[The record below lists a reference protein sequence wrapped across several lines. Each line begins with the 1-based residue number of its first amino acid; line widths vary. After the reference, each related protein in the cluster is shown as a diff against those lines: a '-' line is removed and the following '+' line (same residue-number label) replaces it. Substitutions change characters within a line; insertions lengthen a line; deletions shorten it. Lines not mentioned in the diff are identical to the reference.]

1 MRRPRLIPERRRDE
15 AVLGFLVVLGILLA
29 GLPKGDTSR
38 FAHDLIAY
46 GNDAVLE
53 TFDWAFELA
62 YLACENTELR
72 RRNAE
77 LGLENTRLREAE
89 RQNQRLRSLLEFEQ
103 QRGEEILL
111 GAEVVGWGDGRRTH
125 TVTIRAG
132 AAEGVE
138 RYMAVVTADGLVGRV
153 DRLPGSRH
161 AIVSLLSDP
170 ANAVAAVVERTREQ
184 GYFQFV
190 GDQGR
195 LHQVLQSADVMVG
208 DRVLS
213 SGLGGVYP
221 EGLFIG
227 TVTAVTDDPDGVTKR
242 VVVEPAAALD
252 RLEEV
257 FVLRRED

>member
-1 MRRPRLIPERRRDE
+1 MRRTRLIPEQRMDE
-15 AVLGFLVVLGILLA
+15 AVLGLLLMVGVLLA
-29 GLPKGDTSR
+29 ALPRVDVTRST
-38 FAHDLIAY
+38 HDLIAY

-62 YLACENTELR
+62 YLASDNTELR

-77 LGLENTRLREAE
+77 LSLENTQLREAE
-89 RQNQRLRSLLEFEQ
+89 RQNERLRSLLDFEQ
-103 QRGEEILL
+103 QRGSEILL

-125 TVTIRAG
+125 TVTVRAG
-132 AAEGVE
+132 AADGVE

-153 DRLPGSRH
+153 DRLPGARH

-170 ANAVAAVVERTREQ
+170 ANAVAAVVERSREQ

-190 GDQGR
+190 ENEGR

-221 EGLFIG
+221 DGLLIG
-227 TVTAVTDDPDGVTKR
+227 TVTRVTDDPDGVTKR

-257 FVLRRED
+257 FVLRRER

>member
-1 MRRPRLIPERRRDE
+1 MRRSRLIPERHRDE
-15 AVLGFLVVLGILLA
+15 AVLTLLLILGIFLA
-29 GLPKGDTSR
+29 GLPRSDVSR

-46 GNDAVLE
+46 GNEAVLE

-62 YLACENTELR
+62 YLARENADLR

-77 LGLENTRLREAE
+77 LSLENTQLKEAE
-89 RQNQRLRSLLEFEQ
+89 RQNERLRSLLEFEAQ
-103 QRGEEILL
+103 EEREILL
-111 GAEVVGWGDGRRTH
+111 GAEVVGWGDGRRTN
-125 TVTIRAG
+125 TVTISAG

-138 RYMAVVTADGLVGRV
+138 RYMAVVTSEGLVGRI
-153 DRLPGSRH
+153 DRLPGPHH
-161 AIVSLLSDP
+161 AIVSLLNDP
-170 ANAVAAVVERTREQ
+170 ANAVAAVVARTREQ

-190 GDQGR
+190 EEEGR

-221 EGLFIG
+221 EGLLIG
-227 TVTAVTDDPDGVTKR
+227 RVTEVTDDPDGVTRR

-257 FVLRRED
+257 FVLRGGR